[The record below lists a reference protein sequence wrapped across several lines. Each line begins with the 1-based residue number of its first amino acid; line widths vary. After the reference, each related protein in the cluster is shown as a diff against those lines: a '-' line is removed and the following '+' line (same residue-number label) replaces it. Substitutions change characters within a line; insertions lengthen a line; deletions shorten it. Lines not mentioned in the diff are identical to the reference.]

1 MHLQY
6 IMFLNVRGV
15 HMRSEGESYCL
26 FLLLLLVYKYIG
38 LDSDEGDNRFL
49 VKLSL
54 AHITC

>member
-1 MHLQY
+1 
-6 IMFLNVRGV
+6 MFLNVRGV